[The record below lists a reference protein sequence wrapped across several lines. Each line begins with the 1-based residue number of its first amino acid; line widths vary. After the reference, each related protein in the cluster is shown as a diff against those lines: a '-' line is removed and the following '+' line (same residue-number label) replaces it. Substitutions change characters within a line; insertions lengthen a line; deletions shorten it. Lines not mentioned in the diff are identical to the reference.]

1 MSFFTKGLAGI
12 FNNGKARK
20 KDEGKGSDKKK
31 DKKDEGSWEKLTDV
45 YGRTYW
51 QHSKT
56 GEWHFGYGGGFVPPV
71 GTVNPSPMGYPGG
84 PVFTPSPVPGGTLF
98 PVAVAAPPGKE
109 GEGQGVVGD
118 EVRRRRGQVLGAHG
132 DQEDHL
138 QGSLLLN
145 TKSTSRK
152 RTDKQ
157 EVWLYISV
165 QAVHGGVEW
174 DSWSDNTEV

>member
-31 DKKDEGSWEKLTDV
+31 GTKDEGSWEELTDV
-45 YGRTYW
+45 YGRKYW

-98 PVAVAAPPGKE
+98 PVAVAAPPAKKKEKKEKGKGWWE
-109 GEGQGVVGD
+109 TMYNEDGD
-118 EVRRRRGQVLGAHG
+118 KYWEHTV
-132 DQEDHL
+132 
-138 QGSLLLN
+138 
-145 TKSTSRK
+145 TKKTTYK
-152 RTDKQ
+152 DP
-157 EVWLYISV
+157 YY
-165 QAVHGGVEW
+165 
-174 DSWSDNTEV
+174 